1 VIKSAREESQ
11 EGKARYYAPL
21 VGVVSDVVDKFGLH
35 RSRVEVPG
43 FAEDGGI
50 WCFPKGGGAPGHGG
64 SIAAVVGQHVLV
76 QFVGGDPMGIA
87 LWEAAWWARPAS
99 GSEAPGAF
107 RDLPPEDAPLVH
119 VLEVAGFT
127 VAIDA
132 RPGKRQLVIS
142 DDVLGSVV
150 QVNGVLGEV
159 SVTGSVSLK
168 LEAPRVELNGATVTI
183 NGRAVLVSDGPI
195 G

>member
-1 VIKSAREESQ
+1 VIKSAREEAQ
-11 EGKARYYAPL
+11 EGRARYYAPL
-21 VGVVSDVVDKFGLH
+21 VGVVSDVVDNQGLH

-64 SIAAVVGQHVLV
+64 HINAIVGQTVVV
-76 QFVGGDPMGIA
+76 QFIGGDPMGIA
-87 LWEAAWWARPAS
+87 LWEPAWWSKPAAGAETPS
-99 GSEAPGAF
+99 AF
-107 RDLPPEDAPLVH
+107 RDLTPEDAPLVH
-119 VLEVAGFT
+119 ALEVDGFT

-132 RPGKRQLVIS
+132 RPGKRQLVVS
-142 DDVLGSVV
+142 DDRLGSVI

-159 SVTGSVSLK
+159 TVRGSVSLK
-168 LEAPRVELNGATVTI
+168 IEAPRVEIEGRTVTI